1 MRKAITMIVVL
12 ALGVSLWAESSPT
25 RPSKNDVEIRFPDRR
40 PSDDRTETYELYMV
54 DSYGDG
60 WNGASVSL
68 FVNGTA
74 VISNA
79 TIDDGSESSV
89 TFDVDDFDYITTT
102 WSPGAYD
109 GECAYAIYDNNGNL
123 VAESNFDLTLTH
135 TVDYS
140 GENIFANSGFEGGT
154 AEWESYPGYN
164 FDAVTTGD
172 GMYNSDET
180 FTAYDGDK
188 SFKMWG
194 LYWDG
199 ASDNSIFYSLNLKNS
214 DVSSNIV
221 NYDVERNFFTVSLTK
236 RLNLNVAK

>member
-1 MRKAITMIVVL
+1 M
-12 ALGVSLWAESSPT
+12 
-25 RPSKNDVEIRFPDRR
+25 
-40 PSDDRTETYELYMV
+40 

-79 TIDDGSESSV
+79 TIDDGSEASV

-102 WSPGAYD
+102 WSPGAFD

-123 VAESNFDLTLTH
+123 VAESNFDLILTH

-188 SFKMWG
+188 S
-194 LYWDG
+194 LRCG
-199 ASDNSIFYSLNLKNS
+199 ASIGMAHLTIVSFILGKVMKYLK
-214 DVSSNIV
+214 
-221 NYDVERNFFTVSLTK
+221 
-236 RLNLNVAK
+236 

>member
-40 PSDDRTETYELYMV
+40 PSDDRTETYELYLV

-79 TIDDGSESSV
+79 TIDDGSEASV

-102 WSPGAYD
+102 WSPGSYD
-109 GECAYAIYDNNGNL
+109 GECAYAIYDL
-123 VAESNFDLTLTH
+123 
-135 TVDYS
+135 
-140 GENIFANSGFEGGT
+140 
-154 AEWESYPGYN
+154 
-164 FDAVTTGD
+164 
-172 GMYNSDET
+172 
-180 FTAYDGDK
+180 
-188 SFKMWG
+188 
-194 LYWDG
+194 
-199 ASDNSIFYSLNLKNS
+199 SL
-214 DVSSNIV
+214 IHI
-221 NYDVERNFFTVSLTK
+221 
-236 RLNLNVAK
+236 